1 MNLFI
6 LIFLLVISLLCGG
19 AIVVRAASYSEI
31 KYPTIHP
38 DPLDLE
44 RLVWAIKQVENWDG
58 HTRGAMGEWGAMQM
72 RPAIYKR
79 YANDELGYVQKLV
92 DEARSLNRLPTP
104 WLIGLLHN
112 AGYPAVAK
120 HRAHAAKLDFAQ
132 RVENC
137 YEDRSLTP

>member
-6 LIFLLVISLLCGG
+6 LIFLLVISILFGG
-19 AIVVRAASYSEI
+19 IIVVHAASYSEI

-58 HTRGAMGEWGAMQM
+58 HTPGRLGEWGPMQM

-79 YANDELGYVQKLV
+79 YANDELGYVQKL
-92 DEARSLNRLPTP
+92 E
-104 WLIGLLHN
+104 WLHGHE
-112 AGYPAVAK
+112 
-120 HRAHAAKLDFAQ
+120 RAAKILLGKDADTEADL
-132 RVENC
+132 RAW
-137 YEDRSLTP
+137 RRLGG